1 MTAPRASDPLLL
13 QPRTGPEPLPG
24 ISCALLT
31 LAVRRV
37 EGRLRD
43 ETRDPAARDAIA
55 RVIAATGLALSEH
68 APDYVLDL
76 APRPPAAL
84 CRRIIHHLHVELV
97 RAWADVPVPVSPLR
111 AMRYLLAL
119 DGLSVALEGA
129 PTQQFASKLAGPDA
143 EELLLEVTH
152 DIRSPLTSILFLADN
167 LRLGRSG
174 PVTDLQTRQLSLIYS
189 AAVGL
194 SGLADDAMSLCRD
207 SDAHGEDAPSAFSV
221 IELLERVRD
230 IARPI
235 AEAKSL
241 TLHLRAPS
249 ADFRL
254 GRPLALRRALLNL
267 TTNALKFTQEGL
279 VQIAA
284 RETTGHKLE
293 FSVRDTG
300 PGIGQAGAETLFQ
313 PFRRSART
321 GGYWFSSTGL
331 GLAATRRLVESM
343 GSTLRYDTRPG
354 RGTRFW
360 FELALAPTQ
369 PF

>member
-1 MTAPRASDPLLL
+1 MTAPRASDPVLL
-13 QPRTGPEPLPG
+13 QPRTAPEPLPG

-55 RVIAATGLALSEH
+55 RVIAAMGLALGEH

-76 APRPPAAL
+76 VPRPPAAL
-84 CRRIIHHLHVELV
+84 CRRVIQHLHVELV
-97 RAWADVPVPVSPLR
+97 RAWADTPVPASPLR

-119 DGLSVALEGA
+119 DGVAVALERE

-143 EELLLEVTH
+143 EELLLEVAH
-152 DIRSPLTSILFLADN
+152 DIRSPLTSILLLADN

-174 PVTDLQTRQLSLIYS
+174 PVTDLQTRQLGLIYS

-194 SGLADDAMSLCRD
+194 SGLADDALSLCRD
-207 SDAHGEDAPSAFSV
+207 PDAQAEDATSAFSV

-235 AEAKSL
+235 AEVKRL
-241 TLHLRAPS
+241 ILHVRAPS
-249 ADFRL
+249 VDSRL

-267 TTNALKFTQEGL
+267 TTNALKFTRDGL

-284 RETTGHKLE
+284 RETTGNKVE

-300 PGIGQAGAETLFQ
+300 PGIGEAGAETLFQ

-321 GGYWFSSTGL
+321 GGYWFSSTGM

-343 GSTLRYDTRPG
+343 GSALRYDTRPG

-360 FELALAPTQ
+360 FELELSQTDPL
-369 PF
+369 